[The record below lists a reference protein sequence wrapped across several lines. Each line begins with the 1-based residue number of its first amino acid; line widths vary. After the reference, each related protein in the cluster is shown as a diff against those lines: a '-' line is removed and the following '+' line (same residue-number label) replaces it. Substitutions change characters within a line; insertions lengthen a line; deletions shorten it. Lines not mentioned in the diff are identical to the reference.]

1 MRLDNV
7 AEFYPLSPM
16 QQGILFHCLYDPNSV
31 LYFGQLSYTFSGG
44 FDSADFIRAWQRVVE
59 RHSILRTFFVWE
71 KLKEP
76 VQVVQQHVEVPV
88 TSLNWQGLSQDD
100 QQQRLA
106 DFLRTDRERGFEF
119 SKAPLMRLT
128 LIQLDDN
135 TYRFIW
141 SHHHLLVDGWSVP
154 ILLGEVFAIYEALRR
169 GEELQ
174 LQPARPYRDYISW
187 LHRQDLSKAETFWR
201 EYLNGMTA
209 PTPLG
214 LPNAVAATPTTDKK
228 CGDEWIALSTETTSA
243 LQSLARR
250 HQLTL
255 NTLVQGA
262 WSILLSRLS
271 GEPDVLFGATV
282 AGRPADLPGSEKM
295 IGIFINTLPVRV
307 TVNGDESII
316 TWLKRLQEQQA
327 ELRQYEYSPLVQV
340 HGWSDVPRDL
350 KLFESI
356 LVFENYPVSRT
367 SGNQQQRSLKI
378 SNGDFYER
386 TNYPLT
392 VVAGLGSTL
401 ELKVLYDNHRFESV
415 VITRLL
421 EHLKTLVEGM
431 ASGVDQPVS
440 SLSLL
445 TEVERNRLLSLSIG
459 ADSPLPLY
467 ACAHHLFEAQVERTP
482 DAPAL
487 IYGSEVISY
496 AELNRRANV
505 LAHHLQRLGVTVE
518 SLVGICLERSVEM
531 VVAALGVLKA
541 GGAYVPLDPVYPK
554 DRLGFMLT
562 EAQAHLVIT
571 SSRTQSHLPETY
583 TQTLCL
589 DSDWQTS
596 KDATNP
602 TVDVNPDNLA
612 YLVFTSGST
621 GKPKGVLLA
630 HRGLVNLAFAQGRAF
645 GVTRHSRVLQF
656 SSFSFDACVSEI
668 FVSLLGG
675 AALCLAPTDALRPGA
690 DLLNLMRQQ
699 EITMVTLPP
708 SVLTLL
714 SEAEAPQLRS
724 LISAGEACTAEVVR
738 RWSRDRQMIN
748 AYGPTETTVCA
759 TMTAPLGSDEPLSIG
774 RAMENM
780 RVYVLDESLNPVA
793 AGMSGEIFVGGI
805 GVARG
810 YLNQPGLTAE
820 RFIPE
825 PWGGRPGARM
835 YRTGDIGRYLAN
847 GNIEFVGRRDH
858 QVKLRGFRIE
868 LGEVEA
874 ALAQHPAVRDAVA
887 IVRHSEQ
894 TNQARLVAY
903 VVADQA
909 HTPSA
914 AELREHLKQRLP
926 EYMLPNS
933 YVFLESLPLTTNG
946 KVDRKR
952 LPEETG
958 ARVSAVRVAART
970 DLERKLVDVWRE
982 VLEVDAIGMDEN
994 FFDLG
999 GHSLLMLQLQG
1010 RLKAVLQ
1017 RDLSMMELF
1026 EHPTV
1031 AALAQRLSQEQQPEV
1046 QAVSAAA
1053 ERAQKQRA
1061 AMKRQQE
1068 LARVRL

>member
-16 QQGILFHCLYDPNSV
+16 QQGILFHCLYDPQSV
-31 LYFGQLSYTFSGG
+31 LYFGQLSYTFSGD
-44 FDSADFIRAWQRVVE
+44 FDKSAFIQAWQKVVE

-76 VQVVQQHVEVPV
+76 VQVVQQHVDLPTALLDWRDFSHDE
-88 TSLNWQGLSQDD
+88 
-100 QQQRLA
+100 QQQRLKEFMRA
-106 DFLRTDRERGFEF
+106 DRERGFEF

-128 LIQLDDN
+128 LIRFGEDV
-135 TYRFIW
+135 YRFIW

-154 ILLGEVFAIYEALRR
+154 LLLGEVFAYYEALRR

-174 LQPARPYRDYISW
+174 LEPSRPYRDYISW

-201 EYLNGMTA
+201 EYLKGLTA

-214 LPNAVAATPTTDKK
+214 LANAVSSILNVDKK
-228 CGDEWIALSTETTSA
+228 CGDELITLSTETTST
-243 LQSLARR
+243 LQSFARR

-271 GEPDVLFGATV
+271 GESDVLFGATV
-282 AGRPADLPGSEKM
+282 AGRPADVPGSEKM

-307 TVNGDESII
+307 KVSANESII
-316 TWLKRLQEQQA
+316 TWLKQLQHQQA

-340 HGWSDVPRDL
+340 HGWSEVPRDL

-356 LVFENYPVSRT
+356 LIFENYPVSRT
-367 SGNQQQRSLKI
+367 SGNTRRSLKI
-378 SNGDFYER
+378 SHGDFYER

-392 VVAGLGSTL
+392 VVAGLGATL
-401 ELKVLYDNHRFESV
+401 ELKVLYDNHRFEAAA
-415 VITRLL
+415 IKRLL
-421 EHLKTLVEGM
+421 EHLRTLLEGITNGVER
-431 ASGVDQPVS
+431 PVS

-445 TEVERNRLLSLSIG
+445 TEVERDRLLSLSTG
-459 ADSPLPLY
+459 DESPLPLY
-467 ACAHHLFEAQVERTP
+467 ACAHHPFEAQVARTP
-482 DAPAL
+482 DAPAV
-487 IYGSEVISY
+487 IYGAEVITY

-505 LAHHLQRLGVTVE
+505 LAHHLQELGVKVE

-541 GGAYVPLDPVYPK
+541 GGAYVPLDPAYPK
-554 DRLGFMLT
+554 DRLAYMLA
-562 EAQAHLVIT
+562 ESHAHLVIT
-571 SSRTQSHLPETY
+571 TSRTQPRLPEAY

-589 DSDWQTS
+589 DSDWQKTE
-596 KDATNP
+596 DVTDPA
-602 TVDVNPDNLA
+602 VDVSPDNLA

-645 GVTRHSRVLQF
+645 GITRDSRVLQF
-656 SSFSFDACVSEI
+656 CSFSFDACVSEM

-675 AALCLAPTDALRPGA
+675 AALCLAPTEALRPGA

-724 LISAGEACTAEVVR
+724 LISAGEACTTDVVR
-738 RWSRDRQMIN
+738 RWCRDRQMIN

-774 RAMENM
+774 RAMDNM

-793 AGMSGEIFVGGI
+793 AGMSGEIYIGGI

-810 YLNQPGLTAE
+810 YLNQPELSAE

-825 PWGGRPGARM
+825 PFGRAGTRM
-835 YRTGDIGRYLAN
+835 YRTGDIGRYLEN

-874 ALAQHPAVRDAVA
+874 ALAQHAGVRDAVA
-887 IVRHSEQ
+887 IVRRSEQ
-894 TNQARLVAY
+894 TNQSRLVAY
-903 VVADQA
+903 VVADQT

-914 AELREHLKQRLP
+914 TELREHLRQRLP

-933 YVFLESLPLTTNG
+933 YVFLESFPLTTNG
-946 KVDRKR
+946 KVDRKS

-958 ARVSAVRVAART
+958 ARVNAVRVAART
-970 DLERKLVDVWRE
+970 DLERKLVEVWRE
-982 VLEVDAIGMDEN
+982 VLELAAIGIDEN

-1010 RLKAVLQ
+1010 RLKALLE

-1031 AALAQRLSQEQQPEV
+1031 GALAQHLSQEQPEI
-1046 QAVSAAA
+1046 ATMSAAA
-1053 ERAQKQRA
+1053 ERARKQRA

>member
-1 MRLDNV
+1 MHLDNV

-16 QQGILFHCLYDPNSV
+16 QQGILFHCLYDPQSV
-31 LYFGQLSYTFSGG
+31 LYFGQLSYTFSGD
-44 FDSADFIRAWQRVVE
+44 FDQPAFIQAWQKVVE
-59 RHSILRTFFVWE
+59 RHTILRTFFVWE

-76 VQVVQQHVEVPV
+76 VQVVQQHVDVPV
-88 TSLNWQGLSQDD
+88 TLLDWQDLTAAEQQERLN
-100 QQQRLA
+100 
-106 DFLRTDRERGFEF
+106 DFMRADREHGFEF

-128 LIQLDDN
+128 LIQLGADV
-135 TYRFIW
+135 YRFIW

-154 ILLGEVFAIYEALRR
+154 ILLGEVFAYYEALRR

-174 LQPARPYRDYISW
+174 LEPGRPYRDYISW
-187 LHRQDLSKAETFWR
+187 LRRQDLSKAETFWR
-201 EYLNGMTA
+201 EYLKGLTA

-214 LPNAVAATPTTDKK
+214 LPHAVANIADQK
-228 CGDEWIALSTETTSA
+228 CGDESISLSTETTGT
-243 LQSLARR
+243 LQALARR

-271 GEPDVLFGATV
+271 GESDVLYGATV
-282 AGRPADLPGSEKM
+282 AGRPATVPGSEKM

-307 TVNGDESII
+307 KVNPAESTIN
-316 TWLKRLQEQQA
+316 WLKQLQQQQA

-340 HGWSDVPRDL
+340 HGWSEIPRDQ

-356 LVFENYPVSRT
+356 LIFENYPVSRT
-367 SGNQQQRSLKI
+367 SGNQRRSLKI
-378 SNGDFYER
+378 SQGGFYER

-401 ELKVLYDNHRFESV
+401 ELKVLYDNRRFEAAAV
-415 VITRLL
+415 KRLL
-421 EHLKTLVEGM
+421 GHLQTLLEEMAAGVER
-431 ASGVDQPVS
+431 PLS

-445 TEVERNRLLSLSIG
+445 TQAERERLLSLSTG
-459 ADSPLPLY
+459 DESPLPLY
-467 ACAHHLFEAQVERTP
+467 ACAHHLFESQAARTP
-482 DAPAL
+482 DAPA
-487 IYGSEVISY
+487 IVYGSEVITY

-505 LAHHLQRLGVTVE
+505 LAHHLRQLGVTVE
-518 SLVGICLERSVEM
+518 SLVGVCLERSVEM

-541 GGAYVPLDPVYPK
+541 GGAYVPLDPAYPK
-554 DRLGFMLT
+554 DRLAYMLA

-571 SSRTQSHLPETY
+571 TSRTQPHLPETY

-589 DSDWQTS
+589 DSDWQ
-596 KDATNP
+596 KNE
-602 TVDVNPDNLA
+602 DVTDPSVAVSPDNLA

-645 GVTRHSRVLQF
+645 GVTTHSRVLQF
-656 SSFSFDACVSEI
+656 SSYSFDASVSEI

-675 AALCLAPTDALRPGA
+675 AALCLAPADALRPGP

-724 LISAGEACTAEVVR
+724 LVTAGEACTADVIR

-759 TMTAPLGSDEPLSIG
+759 TMTAPLDGDEPGGIG

-780 RVYVLDESLNPVA
+780 RVYVLDESLQPVA
-793 AGMSGEIFVGGI
+793 AGMSGEIYISGV

-810 YLNQPGLTAE
+810 YLNQPELTAD
-820 RFIPE
+820 RFVPE
-825 PWGGRPGARM
+825 PFGHPGMRM
-835 YRTGDIGRYLAN
+835 YRTGDIGRYLEN

-874 ALAQHPAVRDAVA
+874 ALAQHAGVRDVVA
-887 IVRHSEQ
+887 MVRKSEQ
-894 TNQARLVAY
+894 TNQKRLVAY
-903 VVADQA
+903 IVAHQGQ
-909 HTPSA
+909 TPST
-914 AELREHLKQRLP
+914 AELRDHLKQRLP

-933 YVFLESLPLTTNG
+933 YVFLESFPLTTNG

-952 LPEETG
+952 LPAETG
-958 ARVSAVRVAART
+958 ARVHPVRVAART
-970 DLERKLVDVWRE
+970 DLERQLAAVWRE
-982 VLEVDAIGMDEN
+982 VLELDAIGIDEN

-1010 RLKAVLQ
+1010 RLKAVLE

-1031 AALAQRLSQEQQPEV
+1031 GALAQHLSREQTETGT
-1046 QAVSAAA
+1046 VSAAA

-1068 LARVRL
+1068 FARVRL